1 MSDASSEFDPE
12 SLSARTG
19 TGVRIAL
26 IDSGVNPAH
35 SHVDPIAGGV
45 AFGTGLNG
53 EVLQTSD
60 YRDTLGHGTALAG
73 ILKIQGARGGDV
85 RRQGF
90 HRPPC
95 HLD

>member
-1 MSDASSEFDPE
+1 M
-12 SLSARTG
+12 SARTG

-73 ILKIQGARGGDV
+73 ILKFKAWDPLESTCRHASLSI
-85 RRQGF
+85 
-90 HRPPC
+90 
-95 HLD
+95 L